1 MIRRYSF
8 GHPFQTDAVVKDLP
22 PIHGP
27 VPYFTVENDDCTLA
41 CPLSSDT
48 IVYGLGETV
57 RGINKRGWHYCSN
70 CSDEPQH
77 TEGKQSLYAS
87 DNFLLLAGKG
97 QMFGVFLDYPGKVD
111 YDIGY
116 TNMNHM
122 AVTVGN
128 ADYDLYI
135 IEGKSAEEIVHQ
147 FRGLIGRSYIAPKW
161 AFGYGQSRWSYY
173 SEDEVREVVQKHR
186 ENHVPLDM
194 VYLDIDYMDHYKDF
208 TLNDK
213 TFPDFAEFV
222 QEMRRQNIHLVPII
236 DAGVKQERGYDVCDE
251 GLENGYF
258 CKKEDGTPFVGAV
271 WPGKAYFPDF
281 LNPEVRAWFGGKYRF
296 LLDKGIDGFWND
308 MNEPALFYSEDGLKA
323 AFAEMKKLEGKN
335 LDMDKVNY
343 FRELVTGLSNNPKD
357 YESFYHNCGGK
368 RVRHDKIH
376 NLYGYNMTRSAGE
389 AFEKYCPNKRVLMFS
404 RSSMVGMH
412 RYGGVWTGDNCSWW
426 SHLLLE
432 IQMMPSLN
440 MCGFLYSGA
449 DIGGFGD
456 NATADLLLRW
466 TAFGVFTPLM
476 RNHSALGTRCQEVYR
491 FPEVLPVF
499 RNLIGIRY
507 ALLPYLYSEYMKATL
522 QDTMYFKP
530 LAFVYPQDED
540 AARVQDQL
548 MLGDELMVTPVY
560 TQNAVGRTV
569 YLPEPMKLV
578 RMHSAQEIQ
587 TEQMEKG
594 YHYIPIALDEIVFFL
609 RSDRMIPLAK
619 GGESVPEV
627 DFGDLTLLVNVQ
639 HCAAYQY
646 YSDDGCS
653 KDYDNAKNRTCITM
667 KADGTVSAEGQLPVK
682 LDVKR

>member
-8 GHPFQTDAVVKDLP
+8 GHPFQTDAVVKSLP
-22 PIHGP
+22 PIHEP
-27 VPYFTVENDDCTLA
+27 VPYFTVENDGCTLA

-57 RGINKRGWHYCSN
+57 RGINKRGWHYCSS

-87 DNFLLLAGKG
+87 DNFLLLVGKE

-135 IEGKSAEEIVHQ
+135 IDGKSAEDIVHQ

-213 TFPDFAEFV
+213 AFPDFADFV

-236 DAGVKQERGYDVCDE
+236 DAGVKQEKGYDVCDE
-251 GLENGYF
+251 GLENDYF
-258 CKKEDGTPFVGAV
+258 CKKADGTPFVGAV

-296 LLDKGIDGFWND
+296 LLDKGVDGFWND
-308 MNEPALFYSEDGLKA
+308 MNEPALFYSEDGLKS
-323 AFAEMKKLEGKN
+323 AFAEMKKLEGQN

-343 FRELVTGLSNNPKD
+343 FRGLVTGLSNNPKD
-357 YESFYHNCGGK
+357 YESFYHNCGGE

-376 NLYGYNMTRSAGE
+376 NLYGYEMTRSAGE
-389 AFEKYCPNKRVLMFS
+389 AFEKYCPDKRVLMFS

-432 IQMMPSLN
+432 IQMMPSLS

-456 NATADLLLRW
+456 NTTADLLLRW
-466 TAFGVFTPLM
+466 IAFGVFTPLM

-491 FPEVLPVF
+491 FPEALPVF
-499 RNLIGIRY
+499 RNLISIRY
-507 ALLPYLYSEYMKATL
+507 ALLPYLYSEYMKAAL

-530 LAFVYPQDED
+530 LAFVYPQDKD

-578 RMHSAQEIQ
+578 RMHSAQEIW
-587 TEQMEKG
+587 TEQMGKG
-594 YHYIPIALDEIVFFL
+594 YHYISIALDEVVFFL
-609 RSDRMIPLAK
+609 RSDRMIPLAM

-627 DFGDLTLLVNVQ
+627 DFGDLTLLTNVQ
-639 HCAAYQY
+639 HCATYQY

-653 KDYDNAKNRTCITM
+653 KDYDNPKNRTCITM
-667 KADGTVSAEGQLPVK
+667 KADGTVSTEGQLPVK
-682 LDVKR
+682 LNVKR